1 MKKRIAKVLCAAVL
15 GGSLAVTAFPS
26 VAMAAEKDGGFK
38 VAYITRNQSDP
49 FAAELVNQ
57 FTKQAED
64 YADTFTLDTFDSQ
77 ADSEKE
83 NSIIE
88 DCITKKYDCII
99 VQPNDGNLQQPYCQK
114 VLDAG
119 IFCITTNAA
128 IRELE
133 GGSWVDGD
141 PYAQGEAIAKLAA
154 EAVPEGGTVG
164 ILNCMPGNFHT
175 TSRYNAIKDEFID
188 KRDDVKI
195 IGDYMEEEATEA
207 AAMATMEDWATSYG
221 RIDCMLTTADL
232 LGNGAYEAVKDD
244 DTYDGMLVYSVD
256 CLAKTVLEIKDGV
269 YTAAVYQNP
278 PALAAANLKAAYD
291 LLTGAETVVNTSV
304 DSLLCTSDNVDQFI
318 QMYIDQGQITEDEA
332 KSHGYEAGSAKS
344 ILDEQSDDSES
355 EETTEESTDN
365 SAEDAEEESE

>member
-15 GGSLAVTAFPS
+15 GGSLAVTAFPG

-38 VAYITRNQSDP
+38 VAYFTRNQSDP

-57 FTKQAED
+57 FTKQAEE

-164 ILNCMPGNFHT
+164 ILN
-175 TSRYNAIKDEFID
+175 
-188 KRDDVKI
+188 
-195 IGDYMEEEATEA
+195 
-207 AAMATMEDWATSYG
+207 
-221 RIDCMLTTADL
+221 
-232 LGNGAYEAVKDD
+232 
-244 DTYDGMLVYSVD
+244 
-256 CLAKTVLEIKDGV
+256 
-269 YTAAVYQNP
+269 
-278 PALAAANLKAAYD
+278 
-291 LLTGAETVVNTSV
+291 
-304 DSLLCTSDNVDQFI
+304 
-318 QMYIDQGQITEDEA
+318 
-332 KSHGYEAGSAKS
+332 
-344 ILDEQSDDSES
+344 
-355 EETTEESTDN
+355 
-365 SAEDAEEESE
+365 